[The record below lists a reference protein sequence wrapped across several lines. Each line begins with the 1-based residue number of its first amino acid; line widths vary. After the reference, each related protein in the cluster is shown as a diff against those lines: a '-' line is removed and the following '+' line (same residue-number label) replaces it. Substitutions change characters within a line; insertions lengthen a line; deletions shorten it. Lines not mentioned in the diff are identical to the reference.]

1 MYLTLFTIRA
11 KQEEEEEEEALFF
24 IYLRVDRNDLV
35 RDKDK

>member
-11 KQEEEEEEEALFF
+11 KQEEEEEEALFF